1 MGGGPVLT
9 GRPQGAAQGTT
20 GGSKAV
26 GHVAY
31 CPRLHPK
38 RDRPKSSPEPG
49 PREADRLW
57 GPERAAPRALTQAL
71 EAAGPRPFPS
81 RSLPGL
87 LTCRG
92 PGSVGQLSEASLFLE
107 YTSSSSRPH
116 PGLALRLPPSG
127 ILSPGRLSQQSHCT
141 QSVLAQSHRL
151 RVPSLITRPTLLTPR
166 APGGAV
172 TTTTRCFQTGRGRV
186 PVLLSAGAKQTIREG
201 SCRGQ
206 ACSRPHS
213 PTVGLGPGSA
223 GSQPQGL
230 ARAAGK
236 VSTGQR
242 HPKAGL
248 RPGMCPRQGPP
259 TALPAGRGCLPAAAG
274 HVGLPSSGSQW
285 WQLCPPGPG
294 LRARSEGARA
304 SRLSF
309 CHSVLEMVPGRF
321 CRARQ

>member
-1 MGGGPVLT
+1 MKPGAGGVGVRGLFVCLGPPGPAASEFWFPPLLQGARRPGPRVEGGRGLRPRPLCRTPATSCRKLQSLEGERGFSSGFNHAESRESWSRRLPSLGPLPPRSHPLAAGPEPRPRLGSGRHHVPLCCLFHERIQEIRSVGKELGIAPTVIRDEELKTRGFGGGW
-9 GRPQGAAQGTT
+9 GPQGTAQGTM

-31 CPRLHPK
+31 CPQLHPK

-166 APGGAV
+166 APEV
-172 TTTTRCFQTGRGRV
+172 Q
-186 PVLLSAGAKQTIREG
+186 
-201 SCRGQ
+201 
-206 ACSRPHS
+206 
-213 PTVGLGPGSA
+213 
-223 GSQPQGL
+223 
-230 ARAAGK
+230 
-236 VSTGQR
+236 
-242 HPKAGL
+242 
-248 RPGMCPRQGPP
+248 
-259 TALPAGRGCLPAAAG
+259 
-274 HVGLPSSGSQW
+274 
-285 WQLCPPGPG
+285 
-294 LRARSEGARA
+294 
-304 SRLSF
+304 
-309 CHSVLEMVPGRF
+309 
-321 CRARQ
+321 

>member
-1 MGGGPVLT
+1 MPRPWLCGPAQRGLAVPRIHKFKFTSSSGPCAAPPSIWNTFTRETLT
-9 GRPQGAAQGTT
+9 AKPLYPECLGSKPPPQGAYSDYQA
-20 GGSKAV
+20 
-26 GHVAY
+26 
-31 CPRLHPK
+31 HP
-38 RDRPKSSPEPG
+38 SHTPG
-49 PREADRLW
+49 
-57 GPERAAPRALTQAL
+57 
-71 EAAGPRPFPS
+71 
-81 RSLPGL
+81 
-87 LTCRG
+87 
-92 PGSVGQLSEASLFLE
+92 
-107 YTSSSSRPH
+107 
-116 PGLALRLPPSG
+116 
-127 ILSPGRLSQQSHCT
+127 
-141 QSVLAQSHRL
+141 
-151 RVPSLITRPTLLTPR
+151 
-166 APGGAV
+166 PGGAV

-186 PVLLSAGAKQTIREG
+186 PVLLSAGAKQITREG

-248 RPGMCPRQGPP
+248 RPGTCPRQGPP

-285 WQLCPPGPG
+285 WQLRPPGPG

-309 CHSVLEMVPGRF
+309 CHSVLEMAPGRF